1 MCIVIGRYFPEI
13 GWIGVKN
20 RDRNYVPKLNFV
32 RENLDNLERISY
44 IDEMTQYQEGVN
56 DDGVGILSASLMVI
70 DDEKEIKEPGKSHS
84 KDGEKI
90 SEALKLS
97 TPEEALKSLIKSGL
111 TGNTIVFNKDK
122 MYLLEAC
129 KRGGKY
135 SFKQKEV
142 PQNKI
147 VARTNHGVW
156 LPWAGYQ
163 RGKDSN
169 QDKSRAS
176 SEQRKKIASYV
187 ALNSSSPKE
196 IIDGLCKKYSNNPQ
210 MNALRTTHEQ
220 KMMRTTAQIMIVPS
234 EKTMYVRPVQSHI
247 NFNFW
252 ELNNPE
258 ADTWV
263 EILSNRALWENLK
276 EEASIPSN
284 MSHSV

>member
-13 GWIGVKN
+13 GWVGVKN

-44 IDEMTQYQEGVN
+44 VDEMTQYQEGVN
-56 DDGVGILSASLMVI
+56 DNGVGILSASLMVI
-70 DDEKEIKEPGKSHS
+70 DDEKEIKEPGKTHS
-84 KDGEKI
+84 KDGDKI

-97 TPEEALKSLIKSGL
+97 TPEEALKSLIKSKL
-111 TGNTIVFNKDK
+111 TGNTIIFNKDK

-135 SFKQKEV
+135 SFKHKEV
-142 PQNKI
+142 PQNRI
-147 VARTNHGVW
+147 VARTNHGIW
-156 LPWAGYQ
+156 LSWAGYQ

-176 SEQRKKIASYV
+176 SEQRKKIASHV
-187 ALNSSSPKE
+187 ALSSSSPQE
-196 IIDGLCKKYSNNPQ
+196 IIDRLCKKYSDNPQ
-210 MNALRTTHEQ
+210 MNALRTTHEE
-220 KMMRTTAQIMIVPS
+220 KMMRTTAQIMIIPS

-252 ELNNPE
+252 ELNHPE